1 VTLAGSAVWAVL
13 LRVPLMPPF
22 AGIKFVM
29 DQAAVVALPPKLA
42 PINGIAPGVVDEQVL
57 IAGPGV
63 TVGEGATFIIL
74 VSVSGRQG
82 PPPSGSFEV
91 RVNVTVPV

>member
-1 VTLAGSAVWAVL
+1 
-13 LRVPLMPPF
+13 VPT
-22 AGIKFVM
+22 GFVI

-42 PINGIAPGVVDEQVL
+42 PVNGIALGVADEQIL

-63 TVGEGATFIIL
+63 TVAEGVTFIIL
-74 VSVSGRQG
+74 VSVSGWQG